1 MGTQGLGWA
10 LRGRCSG
17 AAQASS
23 APQPLP
29 CAPADVG
36 IWLEPLSSLLSSLS
50 PAPELRNVCDL
61 GADLQLQLVPRPAEV
76 PGRSFLLWRCLW
88 GRGSARPGVPVSISG
103 FFFLLFP
110 HFLWVFWGAE
120 VLLSVPQSRLG
131 RDPISAYKPLQGRIS
146 WGFCSWNKLGPE
158 AGLTFLA
165 GSLKTGETC
174 PDSGWDQL
182 GARGTPGRAPAGR

>member
-1 MGTQGLGWA
+1 MCVTSELTFNCSWCHVLQRYLAGVSFPGDA
-10 LRGRCSG
+10 SG
-17 AAQASS
+17 AGAV
-23 APQPLP
+23 PGL
-29 CAPADVG
+29 V
-36 IWLEPLSSLLSSLS
+36 SLS
-50 PAPELRNVCDL
+50 VFL
-61 GADLQLQLVPRPAEV
+61 GV
-76 PGRSFLLWRCLW
+76 
-88 GRGSARPGVPVSISG
+88 
-103 FFFLLFP
+103 FLLFP

-182 GARGTPGRAPAGR
+182 GAQDTPGRAPAGR